1 MGQRY
6 DALEAVGAVVVG
18 FGLVLMF
25 ATYGAGLF
33 AGALLM
39 GIGLVVWKM
48 GEMRREFNEKLE
60 SLRQEIDS
68 LKGSGGTADG

>member
-1 MGQRY
+1 M
-6 DALEAVGAVVVG
+6 
-18 FGLVLMF
+18 MF
-25 ATYGAGLF
+25 ATYGVGLF
-33 AGALLM
+33 AGALMM

-68 LKGSGGTADG
+68 LKGSGGTVDADVSREIMGSMEELGTVE

>member
-1 MGQRY
+1 MGREH
-6 DALEAVGAVVVG
+6 DALEAIGAIVVG

-33 AGALLM
+33 AGALMM
-39 GIGLVVWKM
+39 GIGLIVWKM

-60 SLRQEIDS
+60 SLRMELES
-68 LKGSGGTADG
+68 LKGQGDAVDG

>member
-1 MGQRY
+1 MEKRH
-6 DALEAVGAVVVG
+6 DALEAVGAIVVG
-18 FGLVLMF
+18 LGLVLMF

-60 SLRQEIDS
+60 SLRMELES
-68 LKGSGGTADG
+68 LKGQGDAADG

>member
-1 MGQRY
+1 MEKRH
-6 DALEAVGAVVVG
+6 DALEAVGAIVVG
-18 FGLVLMF
+18 LGLVLMF

-48 GEMRREFNEKLE
+48 GEMRREFNGKLE
-60 SLRQEIDS
+60 SLRMELES
-68 LKGSGGTADG
+68 LKGQGDAADG